1 MGYCLKRPFGYHWS
15 LRKRR
20 EGESSKKLLNEIMTE
35 NFPNLGRDWDI
46 QIYEAQQVSK
56 QVHPKRS
63 FAKHIM
69 IKLSEIKSKE
79 KILKTARD

>member
-1 MGYCLKRPFGYHWS
+1 
-15 LRKRR
+15 
-20 EGESSKKLLNEIMTE
+20 MTE

-63 FAKHIM
+63 FAKRIM

-79 KILKTARD
+79 KILKPARD

>member
-1 MGYCLKRPFGYHWS
+1 
-15 LRKRR
+15 
-20 EGESSKKLLNEIMTE
+20 MTE